1 MEKKKINK
9 MKDALAILAAVV
21 AVIGTH
27 IVCEAS
33 DTSFSNAYVD
43 SNTYSYVTSAT
54 ALQYSSTADV
64 LVTNILKADGSAS
77 NYKQVYCK
85 ATGSGTP
92 VLVTKGS
99 YYTLTVPI
107 SNRGEGKSIGLY
119 AMGNNPSL
127 DCRISGIWKTH

>member
-1 MEKKKINK
+1 MIKKRTDKLKNV
-9 MKDALAILAAVV
+9 LAVFAAGMLVM
-21 AVIGTH
+21 ATH
-27 IVCEAS
+27 LVCEAK
-33 DTSFSNAYVD
+33 DASFSNAYVD

-92 VLVTKGS
+92 VLVTKGT

-127 DCRISGIWKTH
+127 DCRISGIWKTY